1 MFKVISAEFKKIVS
15 KPGIYILAVLLA
27 ILLVGG
33 VFIYKPTVY
42 ANNAVELNG
51 LDVLSKYSNFENDV
65 IPNVD
70 ANIDNTINSVL
81 YYQISVSEGYISHKD
96 NISNLLDTFKS
107 KLKNYLDCANNTT
120 AVADSYMNTVARPD
134 LVKSMENLNSAI
146 DNAINKAKSGSY
158 AVITTEDNYK
168 TYTEAYNNAYSLLKT
183 SVERNK
189 IPEVIKDYQ
198 NKYEKD
204 LLSSIEN
211 LKYPSISAATIKTYT
226 TNTKGN
232 KLFLLNERL
241 DSIKTEITSLYKKAQ
256 NAEIDR
262 LSLAHC
268 NKIDELATQ
277 YVAVANTFIN
287 MVKYDLISSAF
298 AAVSTKDQLNLLF
311 LKAESK
317 FNSNSLSIRYNYL
330 FDNNKTE
337 DSYAHPLT
345 IGVSSNSSI
354 NAYDYAYFILRVF
367 SFIIV
372 VYAVMAACQT
382 IAGEIKEGSMRYY
395 AIRPVSR
402 TNIYM
407 GKMFAILLMSILMTL
422 FSAVIAVCVGG
433 AVYGFKSLQILT
445 IFNGSN
451 PIVLHPIAMLA
462 IFLCSSILELLV
474 YLSIALLLS
483 CLIKSDLFAVT
494 IMLVLYLVNILLPMF
509 VGGANTWLTY
519 YPFSHLSLYSLFGST
534 VYAVSDNFFNLI
546 FGVKV
551 YAATNLILTIVIVT
565 IMIILFNL
573 LAIKRFN
580 KKEL

>member
-189 IPEVIKDYQ
+189 IPEAITDYQ

-241 DSIKTEITSLYKKAQ
+241 
-256 NAEIDR
+256 
-262 LSLAHC
+262 
-268 NKIDELATQ
+268 
-277 YVAVANTFIN
+277 
-287 MVKYDLISSAF
+287 
-298 AAVSTKDQLNLLF
+298 
-311 LKAESK
+311 
-317 FNSNSLSIRYNYL
+317 
-330 FDNNKTE
+330 
-337 DSYAHPLT
+337 
-345 IGVSSNSSI
+345 
-354 NAYDYAYFILRVF
+354 
-367 SFIIV
+367 
-372 VYAVMAACQT
+372 
-382 IAGEIKEGSMRYY
+382 
-395 AIRPVSR
+395 
-402 TNIYM
+402 
-407 GKMFAILLMSILMTL
+407 
-422 FSAVIAVCVGG
+422 
-433 AVYGFKSLQILT
+433 
-445 IFNGSN
+445 
-451 PIVLHPIAMLA
+451 
-462 IFLCSSILELLV
+462 
-474 YLSIALLLS
+474 
-483 CLIKSDLFAVT
+483 
-494 IMLVLYLVNILLPMF
+494 
-509 VGGANTWLTY
+509 
-519 YPFSHLSLYSLFGST
+519 
-534 VYAVSDNFFNLI
+534 
-546 FGVKV
+546 
-551 YAATNLILTIVIVT
+551 
-565 IMIILFNL
+565 
-573 LAIKRFN
+573 
-580 KKEL
+580 